1 MTISIRIHR
10 SMLVAVLISILIH
23 GLLLFTY
30 WQRLMNPVDANVQA
44 PPLVMQLDLAKPL
57 TKPLAK
63 PVEPAPAP
71 AVEPPPPAAPKPRPV
86 RRPAQPTPAPKV
98 MTADDAPL
106 RLPVQPPPPRAPE
119 PPQPVPPPTTPA
131 APTDLAS
138 YMAMMRERRRQTEDH
153 AARENAEYAARER
166 QPSEDERR
174 NEIIKRNL
182 QTGTNG
188 LFQIVNMGPF
198 SAQFTFKG
206 WTTNAGNARRE
217 FFHIDASPEEDI
229 QRKVVQK
236 MIEII
241 RRHYQGD
248 FNWESQRLDR
258 VVVLSARKEDND
270 GLEDFLIAEFFG
282 RRR

>member
-1 MTISIRIHR
+1 MTISIRIQR
-10 SMLVAVLISILIH
+10 SMLVAVLVSILIH

-44 PPLVMQLDLAKPL
+44 PPLVMQLDLPPPLVKPAA
-57 TKPLAK
+57 PD
-63 PVEPAPAP
+63 PAPA
-71 AVEPPPPAAPKPRPV
+71 AEPLPPVAPKPRQV
-86 RRPAQPTPAPKV
+86 RQPARPTPAPKV
-98 MTADDAPL
+98 MTADDTPL

-119 PPQPVPPPTTPA
+119 PPSPTTPA

-182 QTGTNG
+182 QPGTNG
-188 LFQIVNMGPF
+188 LFQIMVMGPF

-206 WTTNAGNARRE
+206 WTNNADNARRE

-229 QRKVVQK
+229 KRKVVQK

-282 RRR
+282 GRR